1 MAPANT
7 AMEMPPRRALALKRS
22 TTMDKSAAARRIL
35 MIGSSNF
42 SMNFFQIGSRGSG
55 VSRFDPKRCLLSA
68 ACAGVRPSSARIFS
82 AVCRSFNVRMA
93 NPLGACRRDACTTV
107 CRNGNGGA
115 GALITSHNQ
124 GPAPPCGSV
133 HRLLFH
139 DFFGFLVGHLR
150 YLVFVGFE
158 QILNLLLAFVAL
170 VFGHFLVLLGGL
182 DGLVG
187 VAADIAACDLG

>member
-68 ACAGVRPSSARIFS
+68 ACAGVRPSSGWIFS
-82 AVCRSFNVRMA
+82 VDCRSFNVRMA
-93 NPLGACRRDACTTV
+93 SPLALAGETPAPLGDRC
-107 CRNGNGGA
+107 NGNGGA

-150 YLVFVGFE
+150 YLVFV
-158 QILNLLLAFVAL
+158 
-170 VFGHFLVLLGGL
+170 
-182 DGLVG
+182 
-187 VAADIAACDLG
+187 